1 MSNRPRRLLIRLL
14 LVFLAVI
21 LATGLAV
28 FASNI
33 GPIIPQ

>member
-1 MSNRPRRLLIRLL
+1 MSNRSRRLLARMLFLL
-14 LVFLAVI
+14 LAVI
-21 LATGLAV
+21 LATRLAV